1 MQYFFC
7 WFLLC
12 PLIEGYSKFT
22 FEENCSGIGDHVCFS
37 AASGLVLNGGHGVR
51 YEDNDHHNP
60 NQDNLT
66 DQSEDEEED
75 WC

>member
-1 MQYFFC
+1 MVIMSV
-7 WFLLC
+7 L
-12 PLIEGYSKFT
+12 
-22 FEENCSGIGDHVCFS
+22 

-51 YEDNDHHNP
+51 YEENDHHNP
-60 NQDNLT
+60 NQQNIT

>member
-1 MQYFFC
+1 MVPKNFSAKRNSSDYVV
-7 WFLLC
+7 FL
-12 PLIEGYSKFT
+12 
-22 FEENCSGIGDHVCFS
+22 

-51 YEDNDHHNP
+51 YEDNDHRNP
-60 NQDNLT
+60 NQENLT